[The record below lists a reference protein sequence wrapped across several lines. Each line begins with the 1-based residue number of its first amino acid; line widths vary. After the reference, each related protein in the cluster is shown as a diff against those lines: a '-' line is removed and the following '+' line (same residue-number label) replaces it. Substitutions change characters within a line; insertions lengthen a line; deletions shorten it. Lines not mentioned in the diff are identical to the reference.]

1 MIKPLDNKA
10 AILVG
15 LVIVGLLGA
24 GAYYAF
30 DFIKG
35 LFDRLDPQV
44 AAITTIAAATVLI
57 SASIIASAIRSLNR
71 WNNAYALT
79 IKKRVTYERLIQIWR
94 EALWQGA
101 DRDDMDTNDL
111 RKLEQQLLLWGNPP
125 VIQAYAALRQFK
137 KEGGLLSPEI
147 PEYVIDVLMEMRKDL
162 GLNTLELDEDDLF
175 ELIADADQGKTKSN

>member
-1 MIKPLDNKA
+1 MIRPPDNKA

-15 LVIVGLLGA
+15 LLIIILLGA

-44 AAITTIAAATVLI
+44 AAITMIAAATVLI

-71 WNNAYALT
+71 WKDTHALNA
-79 IKKRVTYERLIQIWR
+79 KKRVTYERLIQLWR

-101 DRDDMDTNDL
+101 DGDDRDTKDL

-125 VIQAYAALRQFK
+125 VIQAYTALRQRK
-137 KEGGLLSPEI
+137 TEAGLLSPDI
-147 PEYVIDVLMEMRKDL
+147 PEYVVDVLMEMRKDL
-162 GLNTLELDEDDLF
+162 GLNILELDEDDLS
-175 ELIADADQGKTKSN
+175 ELLADTDHGKV